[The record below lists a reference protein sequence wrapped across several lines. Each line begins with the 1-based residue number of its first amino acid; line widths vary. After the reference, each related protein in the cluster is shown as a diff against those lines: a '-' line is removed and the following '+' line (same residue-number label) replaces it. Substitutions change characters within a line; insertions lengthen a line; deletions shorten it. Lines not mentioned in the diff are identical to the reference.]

1 MLRSV
6 VAVIFVAL
14 ASAAASA
21 AAPPVAVAMEAACE
35 PGKLAP
41 PGDAGAPCVVEGDV
55 TELAA
60 ELLVVKFGGGA
71 PEFAVTRATRYAAED
86 DPQSAKFWRGIAD
99 RTTEILKSRSA
110 EPRLSTIL
118 SK

>member
-1 MLRSV
+1 MLRAV
-6 VAVIFVAL
+6 VAVIFLAF

-21 AAPPVAVAMEAACE
+21 AAAPIAVGAEAACE
-35 PGKLAP
+35 PGKLPAP
-41 PGDAGAPCVVEGDV
+41 SDAGTPCAVEGDV

-71 PEFAVTRATRYAAED
+71 PEFAMTRATRYAAED

-99 RTTEILKSRSA
+99 LTTEMLKSRA
-110 EPRLSTIL
+110 QEQHLSTIL